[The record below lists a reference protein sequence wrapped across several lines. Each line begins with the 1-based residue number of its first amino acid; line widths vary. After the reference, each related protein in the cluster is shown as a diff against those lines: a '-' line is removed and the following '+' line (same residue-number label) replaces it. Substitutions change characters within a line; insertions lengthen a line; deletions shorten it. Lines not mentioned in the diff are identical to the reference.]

1 MADLQKILNKFS
13 ELGIKNKGLVP
24 DDPMQQGQALKEQYG
39 NNNQSTDPNSH
50 ARMVAESVQGKHIPG
65 VSDTSASDMAALAG
79 VGKPQQR
86 PQPANPNPNMTIA
99 PTQTTDKWSEVD
111 ARLSNIESKLS
122 SIVESIQRLSEISD
136 EDYREKRKALHDL
149 EMNPQL
155 QDKESKEAIK
165 KRKLSLEKE
174 RKETT
179 KESLEKGFA
188 SFLKELEGK

>member
-1 MADLQKILNKFS
+1 MADLQKILNKFND
-13 ELGIKNKGLVP
+13 LGIENKGLVP
-24 DDPMQQGQALKEQYG
+24 DDPMQQGQSLKEQYG
-39 NNNQSTDPNSH
+39 NKQSTDPNAH
-50 ARMVAESVQGKHIPG
+50 ARMVAESVKGKHIPG
-65 VSDTSASDMAALAG
+65 VTDTSASDMAALAG
-79 VGKPQQR
+79 VGTPSQR
-86 PQPANPNPNMTIA
+86 PQPANPNPNMTVA

-111 ARLSNIESKLS
+111 ARLSNIESKLNT
-122 SIVESIQRLSEISD
+122 IFESIQKITEISD
-136 EDYREKRKALHDL
+136 KDYREKRKALHDL

-188 SFLKELEGK
+188 SFLKELEG

>member
-39 NNNQSTDPNSH
+39 NNNQSTDPNAH

-188 SFLKELEGK
+188 SFLKELEG

>member
-39 NNNQSTDPNSH
+39 NNNQSTDPNAH